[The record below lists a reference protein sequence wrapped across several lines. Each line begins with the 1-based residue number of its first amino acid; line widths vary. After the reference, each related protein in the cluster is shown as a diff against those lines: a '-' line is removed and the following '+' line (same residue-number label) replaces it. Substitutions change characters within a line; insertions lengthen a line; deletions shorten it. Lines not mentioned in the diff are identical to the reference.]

1 MSLDSE
7 TARLIDRIQ
16 ATAFYQAKLALI
28 KDKSPGAWA
37 KSGRNR
43 EMNLGEIVKDRV
55 ERLMLLEQ
63 GSGRYSKETLRKIW
77 IRSC

>member
-1 MSLDSE
+1 MSFDSE

-28 KDKSPGAWA
+28 KDKSPQPDR

-43 EMNLGEIVKDRV
+43 ERSSRTLDAFGARSWTLFERNVEKKFGFGLG
-55 ERLMLLEQ
+55 
-63 GSGRYSKETLRKIW
+63 
-77 IRSC
+77 